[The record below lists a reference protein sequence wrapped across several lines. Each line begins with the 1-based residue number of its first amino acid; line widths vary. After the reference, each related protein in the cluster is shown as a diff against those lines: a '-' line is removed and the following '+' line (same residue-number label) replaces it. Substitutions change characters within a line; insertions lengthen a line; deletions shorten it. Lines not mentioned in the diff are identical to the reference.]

1 MTVTKEKALPLN
13 ESEGP
18 LGEPGR
24 ETAAVGFEGA
34 GDREKSPET
43 KAAIDL
49 YNALETKARYFNFL
63 LEHSPNILLIVNKN
77 KEFVYV
83 TDSFLQ
89 QTGIINREKL
99 IGKTFTDVF
108 TGQDYELLVEV
119 LDIACEDGGSMCA
132 SVSTNWSNVFC
143 ERPGPELKYE
153 IHLTQLSDNQRDEGA
168 GIIIACN
175 DVTEALHAKEQAEKA
190 NRTKSSFL
198 ANMSHEIRTPMNAII
213 GMAELAMREEISP
226 EAAEMIQSIKSA
238 GNNLLSIINDILDFT
253 KIESGKLE
261 IVETEYL
268 FSSFIQD
275 VIGIIRTRITEKPID
290 FFVYVDQRIPNR
302 LLGDEVRVRQILL
315 NILSN
320 AVKYTK
326 RGQVKLSVTFTEK
339 QNKSLITFEVSDTGI
354 GIKPENIK
362 ELFADFT
369 QFDKAA
375 NKGIEGT
382 GLGLAITKNLV
393 RLMKGDIKVSSVYG
407 EGSVFTVAIPQTV
420 LENQPYI
427 RVKDPSGKKLLVYEP
442 RVNYA
447 ESLMATLRDLELGKV
462 NLVHDPVSFN
472 QELVNDEYN
481 YIFVPTS
488 FYQQAQHILSR
499 QTNGKDGKPQAK
511 LVLMADRSD
520 TLGQESLTTVFMP
533 IFGLTIA
540 SILND
545 VQLAARQPGAKA
557 TQHTRFTAPEAKV
570 LVVDDIMT
578 NLKVAAGLM
587 LPYGV
592 KVDICE
598 SGEQS
603 LDMVAKND
611 YDVIFMDHMMPG
623 MDGLETTAAIRAM
636 PGKSQVPIVALTANA
651 ISGVKE
657 MFLSKGLSDFISKPI
672 DPFKLEEMLFKWI
685 PREKHIR
692 QYQQVSTRDK
702 PAAKPAAKHV
712 PESPTSLEG
721 AIGKDAPG
729 PAPLG
734 ADLVDDQKF
743 LKSQEENQGEDYF
756 EEAGEGYDAGYED
769 DYADEEDPLTSAIL
783 AFEVP
788 GVDLNEGL
796 ERLGGDANL
805 LLEVVEAFINFTP
818 KVLEQVRSGP
828 QEINLKEYSVA
839 VHGIKGSC
847 FNIGAGTVGRLAE
860 TQEHAAKEGRL
871 GDAQAGHQ
879 NFVEAADKLIN
890 SFQALLEKMDNL
902 DGDDD
907 ESNQDSSGQ
916 AAGPAARHGA
926 QGAQGAQGGQGA
938 DRQNAQGGASTG
950 SLAAGNNENA
960 GANNGHLNDCQDY
973 PPLEILVSLYKA
985 SGSYDIKAMDDL
997 IASLE
1002 AQTFTRGAEL
1012 VSWLRREIDNL
1023 DFDRISKRLAKE
1035 LSL

>member
-1 MTVTKEKALPLN
+1 MTLVKENSLPLKQTSQAG
-13 ESEGP
+13 EA
-18 LGEPGR
+18 LVEPGR
-24 ETAAVGFEGA
+24 ENSVGSESSL
-34 GDREKSPET
+34 DRAKPARSRGPL
-43 KAAIDL
+43 DQ
-49 YNALETKARYFNFL
+49 YNTLDTKARYFDFL
-63 LEHSPNILLIVNKN
+63 LDHSPNIMLIVNKN
-77 KEFVYV
+77 KEFIYV

-89 QTGIINREKL
+89 QTGIGHREKL
-99 IGKTFTDVF
+99 IGRSCTDVF

-119 LDIACEDGGSMCA
+119 MDIACEDGGSMCA
-132 SVSTNWSNVFC
+132 AVSTNWANIFC
-143 ERPGPELKYE
+143 QKPGPELKYE
-153 IHLTQLSDNQRDEGA
+153 VHLAQLSENQNDQGA

-213 GMAELAMREEISP
+213 GMAELALREVISP

-290 FFVYVDQRIPNR
+290 FFVYIDPKIPNR
-302 LLGDEVRVRQILL
+302 LIGDEVRVRQILL

-326 RGQVKLSVTFTEK
+326 RGHVKLSVTFTEK
-339 QNKSLITFEVSDTGI
+339 QKKSLITFQVSDTGI
-354 GIKPENIK
+354 GIKPENIN
-362 ELFADFT
+362 ELFADFS

-393 RLMKGDIKVSSVYG
+393 RLMKGEIKVSSVYG
-407 EGSVFTVAIPQTV
+407 EGSVFTVVVPQTV
-420 LENQPYI
+420 IENQPYI
-427 RVKDPSGKKLLVYEP
+427 SVKDPDKKKILVYEP
-442 RVNYA
+442 RDNYA
-447 ESLMATLRDLELGKV
+447 DSLMATLGDLELGKV
-462 NLVHDPVSFN
+462 NLVQDPVSFN

-499 QTNGKDGKPQAK
+499 QTNGRDGKNQTK

-545 VQLAARQPGAKA
+545 VQLAPRQPGAKA
-557 TQHTRFTAPEAKV
+557 AQHTRFTAPEAKV

-603 LDMVAKND
+603 LNLVAKNE
-611 YDVIFMDHMMPG
+611 YDLIFMDHMMPG

-636 PGKSQVPIVALTANA
+636 PGRGEVPIVALTANA

-672 DPFKLEEMLFKWI
+672 DPLKLEEMLYKWI

-692 QYQQVSTRDK
+692 QFQQVSTRTK
-702 PAAKPAAKHV
+702 PTAKHG
-712 PESPTSLEG
+712 PESTLDQ
-721 AIGKDAPG
+721 AQDLPG
-729 PAPLG
+729 PAQLDPNLI
-734 ADLVDDQKF
+734 DDQKF
-743 LKSQEENQGEDYF
+743 LKSQEENQGEDYY
-756 EEAGEGYDAGYED
+756 EDPDQGYED
-769 DYADEEDPLTSAIL
+769 DYGEEEDPLISAIL

-828 QEINLKEYSVA
+828 EEINLKEYSVA

-847 FNIGAGTVGRLAE
+847 FNIGAGQVGRLAE

-879 NFVEAADKLIN
+879 TFVEAADKLIN
-890 SFQALLEKMDNL
+890 SFKALLEKMANL
-902 DGDDD
+902 EDDQ
-907 ESNQDSSGQ
+907 SNQDASSQARPSGPGQ
-916 AAGPAARHGA
+916 AQSP
-926 QGAQGAQGGQGA
+926 
-938 DRQNAQGGASTG
+938 S
-950 SLAAGNNENA
+950 
-960 GANNGHLNDCQDY
+960 ANDGTDPSPLTNSQDY

-997 IASLE
+997 IAGLE
-1002 AQTFTRGAEL
+1002 SQTYTRGAEL

-1023 DFDRISKRLAKE
+1023 DFDR
-1035 LSL
+1035 